1 MNNTL
6 KKEKYFKKFTIKEI
20 VYLSIISI
28 ISILGSS
35 VMMLVVPLVT
45 QIYGIAQLVTSF
57 QVSILFSIGLFKVRK
72 PGSILYMALFMG
84 AVMVFMSFIMF
95 VVFLTAGLLVEGLG
109 LLIFRKSESNLSV
122 IVKTT
127 LFMPLT
133 LPLNFLLN
141 LILAE
146 EVQIKLISKV
156 PWITVVVTLAVILI
170 SLLGSFLGVL
180 ISKEIKKRKKVKMK
194 NKINLYQNQYIL

>member
-109 LLIFRKSESNLSV
+109 LLIFRKSGSDLSV

-180 ISKEIKKRKKVKMK
+180 ISKEIKKAKESKDEE
-194 NKINLYQNQYIL
+194 

>member
-84 AVMVFMSFIMF
+84 AVMVFMSWIMF

-180 ISKEIKKRKKVKMK
+180 ISKEIKKAKESKDEE
-194 NKINLYQNQYIL
+194 

>member
-6 KKEKYFKKFTIKEI
+6 EKDMLFQKFTIKDI

-28 ISILGSS
+28 LSILGSS

-45 QIYGIAQLVTSF
+45 QIYGIAQLVTAF

-84 AVMVFMSFIMF
+84 AVMVFMSWIMF
-95 VVFLTAGLLVEGLG
+95 VVFLVAGILTEVLG
-109 LLIFRKSESNLSV
+109 LIIFRKNKGNLSI

-141 LILAE
+141 LIMAE
-146 EVQIKLISKV
+146 EVQINLISKV
-156 PWITVVVTLAVILI
+156 PWITIVVTVSVILI
-170 SLLGSFLGVL
+170 SLLASFLGVV
-180 ISKEIKKRKKVKMK
+180 ISKEIKKAKEDKDE
-194 NKINLYQNQYIL
+194 

>member
-84 AVMVFMSFIMF
+84 AVMVFMSWIMF

-180 ISKEIKKRKKVKMK
+180 MSKEIKKAKESKDEE
-194 NKINLYQNQYIL
+194 

>member
-180 ISKEIKKRKKVKMK
+180 ISKEIKKAKESKDEE
-194 NKINLYQNQYIL
+194 

>member
-57 QVSILFSIGLFKVRK
+57 QVSILFSIGIFKVRK

-84 AVMVFMSFIMF
+84 AVMVFMSWIMF

-180 ISKEIKKRKKVKMK
+180 ISKEIKKAKESKDEE
-194 NKINLYQNQYIL
+194 

>member
-1 MNNTL
+1 MNNISE
-6 KKEKYFKKFTIKEI
+6 KEKLFQKFSIKDI

-28 ISILGSS
+28 LSILGSS

-57 QVSILFSIGLFKVRK
+57 QVSILFSIGLFKVKK

-84 AVMVFMSFIMF
+84 AVMVFMSWIMF
-95 VVFLTAGLLVEGLG
+95 VVFLVAGIITEALG
-109 LLIFRKSESNLSV
+109 LLIFRTNNSSLSV

-127 LFMPLT
+127 FFMPLT

-141 LILAE
+141 LMLAE
-146 EVQIKLISKV
+146 EVQIKLITKV
-156 PWITVVVTLAVILI
+156 PWITVVVTLSVVLI
-170 SLLGSFLGVL
+170 SLIASILGAL
-180 ISKEIKKRKKVKMK
+180 ISKEIKKAKE
-194 NKINLYQNQYIL
+194 NKDE

>member
-180 ISKEIKKRKKVKMK
+180 MSKEIKKAKESKDEE
-194 NKINLYQNQYIL
+194 

>member
-1 MNNTL
+1 MNNISE
-6 KKEKYFKKFTIKEI
+6 KEKLFQKFSIKDI

-28 ISILGSS
+28 LSILGSS

-57 QVSILFSIGLFKVRK
+57 QVSILFSIGLFKVKK

-84 AVMVFMSFIMF
+84 AVMVFISWIMF
-95 VVFLTAGLLVEGLG
+95 VVFLVAGIITEALG
-109 LLIFRKSESNLSV
+109 LLIFRTNNSSLSV

-127 LFMPLT
+127 FFMPLT

-141 LILAE
+141 LMLAE
-146 EVQIKLISKV
+146 EVQIKLITKV
-156 PWITVVVTLAVILI
+156 PWITVVVTLSVVLI
-170 SLLGSFLGVL
+170 SLIASILGAL
-180 ISKEIKKRKKVKMK
+180 ISKEIKKAKE
-194 NKINLYQNQYIL
+194 NKDE

>member
-6 KKEKYFKKFTIKEI
+6 EKEKLFQKFTIKDI

-28 ISILGSS
+28 LSILGSS

-45 QIYGIAQLVTSF
+45 QIYGIAQLVTAF

-84 AVMVFMSFIMF
+84 AVMVFMSWIMF
-95 VVFLTAGLLVEGLG
+95 VVFLVAGILTEALG
-109 LLIFRKSESNLSV
+109 LIIFRKNKGNLSV

-141 LILAE
+141 LIMAE
-146 EVQIKLISKV
+146 EVQINLISKV
-156 PWITVVVTLAVILI
+156 PWITIVVTVSVILI
-170 SLLGSFLGVL
+170 SLLASFLGVV
-180 ISKEIKKRKKVKMK
+180 ISKEIKKAKEDKDE
-194 NKINLYQNQYIL
+194 

>member
-1 MNNTL
+1 M
-6 KKEKYFKKFTIKEI
+6 
-20 VYLSIISI
+20 
-28 ISILGSS
+28 
-35 VMMLVVPLVT
+35 
-45 QIYGIAQLVTSF
+45 TSF

-72 PGSILYMALFMG
+72 PGSIYIWHYLWGCYGLYELDYVCG
-84 AVMVFMSFIMF
+84 V
-95 VVFLTAGLLVEGLG
+95 LTAGLLVEGLG

-180 ISKEIKKRKKVKMK
+180 MSKEIKKAKESKDEE
-194 NKINLYQNQYIL
+194 

>member
-6 KKEKYFKKFTIKEI
+6 EKDMLFQKFTIKDI

-28 ISILGSS
+28 LSILGSS

-45 QIYGIAQLVTSF
+45 QIYGIAQLVTAF

-84 AVMVFMSFIMF
+84 AVMVFMSWIMF
-95 VVFLTAGLLVEGLG
+95 VVFLVAGILTEALG
-109 LLIFRKSESNLSV
+109 LIIFRKNKGNLSV

-141 LILAE
+141 LIMAE
-146 EVQIKLISKV
+146 EVQINLISKV
-156 PWITVVVTLAVILI
+156 PWITIVVTVSVILI
-170 SLLGSFLGVL
+170 SLLASFLGVV
-180 ISKEIKKRKKVKMK
+180 ISKEIKKAKEDKDE
-194 NKINLYQNQYIL
+194 